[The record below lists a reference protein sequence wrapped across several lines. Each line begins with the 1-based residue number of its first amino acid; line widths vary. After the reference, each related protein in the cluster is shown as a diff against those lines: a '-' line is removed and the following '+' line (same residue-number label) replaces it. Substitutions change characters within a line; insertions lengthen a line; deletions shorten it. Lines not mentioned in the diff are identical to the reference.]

1 MAALVPAPATCTY
14 SSPSNLCGELEV
26 HCFVHILESD
36 QVVIQFVVP
45 SFPLQCSMLG
55 IVLSRRM
62 MKYMYTY
69 MMSKGPCT
77 MESDCILRLCCYYY
91 SAFFVNRDEFEKL
104 VEIVNYI
111 HVYID

>member
-1 MAALVPAPATCTY
+1 MSEMAALVPAPATY

-45 SFPLQCSMLG
+45 SFPVQCSMLG

-69 MMSKGPCT
+69 MMDLFKQGTLHHGKGLYPET
-77 MESDCILRLCCYYY
+77 LL
-91 SAFFVNRDEFEKL
+91 L
-104 VEIVNYI
+104 LL
-111 HVYID
+111 